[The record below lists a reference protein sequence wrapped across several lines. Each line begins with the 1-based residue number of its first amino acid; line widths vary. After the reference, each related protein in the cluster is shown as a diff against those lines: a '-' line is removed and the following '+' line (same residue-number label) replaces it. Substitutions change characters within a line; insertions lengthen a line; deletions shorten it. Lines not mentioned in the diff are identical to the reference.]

1 MDDRALSA
9 DCRDCGQAVS
19 SHDDRAPARCERC
32 FNAFLSARD
41 AEFLSS
47 YAELGVTSRRVVA
60 ETSLRA
66 LVMAPPPHRKVL
78 AMHIMEQYVAAASDL
93 VGLYYALKQRGR
105 SPIMSAFMEFKLD
118 RTSATAFFQEIMNTP
133 APELLEALGLPQPD
147 AVGVRCPSL
156 SESDVKDL
164 KRALDQMVYDLDY
177 TGRMGETAALAL
189 AQMAGESRGGAALLH
204 QSEWLD
210 SVGLRKDQVATMAI
224 DPQRRTVNLTAI
236 SVDEK
241 KLEHIISNINA
252 MTRASQN
259 MIYGVLTMYQEHAR
273 GAESGEQR
281 TSSSEQRAE
290 NKTRRGRSKAG

>member
-1 MDDRALSA
+1 MPMDERALSA
-9 DCRDCGQAVS
+9 NCRDCGQSVS
-19 SHDDRAPARCERC
+19 SHDDRAPARCEGC

-105 SPIMSAFMEFKLD
+105 APIMSALMEFKLD
-118 RTSATAFFQEIMNTP
+118 RTSATAFFHEIMNTP
-133 APELLEALGLPQPD
+133 APELLESLGLPQPD
-147 AVGVRCPSL
+147 AVGLRCPSL
-156 SESDVKDL
+156 SKGDVKDL
-164 KRALDQMVYDLDY
+164 KRALEQMVYDLDY

-189 AQMAGESRGGAALLH
+189 AQMAGESRGGAALVH
-204 QSEWLD
+204 QSDWLD

-224 DPQRRTVNLTAI
+224 DPLRRTINLTAI

-241 KLEHIISNINA
+241 KLEHIIGNINA

-259 MIYGVLTMYQEHAR
+259 MIYGVLTMYQEERRAR
-273 GAESGEQR
+273 GEDKEQK
-281 TSSSEQRAE
+281 AE
-290 NKTRRGRSKAG
+290 NRARRARPETR